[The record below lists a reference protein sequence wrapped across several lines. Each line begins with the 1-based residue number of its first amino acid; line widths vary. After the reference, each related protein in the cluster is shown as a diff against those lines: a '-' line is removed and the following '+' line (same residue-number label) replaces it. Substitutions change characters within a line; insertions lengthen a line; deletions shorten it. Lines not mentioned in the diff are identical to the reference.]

1 MLLRKRHS
9 PALAQTHHTQPQHP
23 PVMDPERSNTNT
35 TSRGKHTTSS
45 GPGGMTLTAKVPSA
59 SPDSGAGGSTC
70 TTDVML
76 SRHTLYCTSRSFE
89 GHACRHAAKGAAQA
103 NTDT

>member
-1 MLLRKRHS
+1 
-9 PALAQTHHTQPQHP
+9 
-23 PVMDPERSNTNT
+23 MDPDRSNTNT

-45 GPGGMTLTAKVPSA
+45 GPGGITLTAKVPSA
-59 SPDSGAGGSTC
+59 SPDSGAGGSIW

-89 GHACRHAAKGAAQA
+89 GHACVQDSSGSRGRGATGHRELGRAMRM
-103 NTDT
+103 